1 MEKEL
6 TAGIIGAGRIGRLH
20 AQNLTR
26 RISGVRVKTVSD
38 VILKAAES
46 CAHELGIPHA
56 VADPAEIMKDDEI
69 DFVVI
74 CSSTDTH
81 AAFMRQA
88 AEAGKHI
95 FCEKPIALDLAE
107 IDEVLEVVDARGV
120 KLQIGFNRRFDANF
134 ARMREHI
141 AAGRI
146 GEPHILRIT
155 SRDPEPP
162 PIEYVKGSGGI
173 FVDMMIHDF
182 DMARYLVG
190 DEVEE
195 VYTNAAVLIDPQIG
209 EAGDVDTAIVS
220 LSFKNGA
227 LGTIDNSRKAVYG
240 YDQRAEVLGG
250 GGMVNSDN
258 ITPNRIHIA
267 TEENVSEDVP
277 LHFFVERYTESFIE
291 EMRRFIQSVRED
303 APVAVTGMD
312 GKYPVVMGLAAT
324 KSYREHRSVKLSEID
339 PSLLNMYRSG
349 NQ

>member
-1 MEKEL
+1 MEF
-6 TAGIIGAGRIGRLH
+6 
-20 AQNLTR
+20 
-26 RISGVRVKTVSD
+26 
-38 VILKAAES
+38 
-46 CAHELGIPHA
+46 GIPRA
-56 VADPAEIMKDDEI
+56 VADPAEIMKDEEI

-81 AAFMRQA
+81 ALFMRQA

-134 ARMREHI
+134 ARLHEHI

-162 PIEYVKGSGGI
+162 PIEYVKISGGI

-182 DMARYLVG
+182 DMARFLVG

-195 VYTNAAVLIDPQIG
+195 VYTNGSVLIDPKIG
-209 EAGDVDTAIVS
+209 EAGDVDTAVVS
-220 LSFKNGA
+220 LKFKNGA
-227 LGTIDNSRKAVYG
+227 IGTIDNSRRAVYG
-240 YDQRAEVLGG
+240 YDQRAEVLGAK
-250 GGMVNSDN
+250 GMVNSDN
-258 ITPNRIHIA
+258 ITPSRTHLA
-267 TEENVSEDVP
+267 TEGQVSEDVP
-277 LHFFVERYTESFIE
+277 LHFFVERYTESYIE

-303 APVAVTGMD
+303 EPVAVTGVD

-324 KSYREHRSVKLSEID
+324 KSYREQRPVKLSEID
-339 PSLLNMYRSG
+339 SALS
-349 NQ
+349 